1 MTFRKHLLLLSP
13 QILEWVSCWNLTGD
27 SARWRST
34 AAAVQ
39 AIQTASKQ
47 VLQLIS
53 VCYFIFIKGFFSLLS
68 ASGLKSLPLFASA
81 S

>member
-13 QILEWVSCWNLTGD
+13 KILEGVSYWNLTRD
-27 SARWRST
+27 NARSRST
-34 AAAVQ
+34 VAAVQ

-53 VCYFIFIKGFFSLLS
+53 VCYFIFIEGFFSLLS
-68 ASGLKSLPLFASA
+68 ASGWKNLPLFASA